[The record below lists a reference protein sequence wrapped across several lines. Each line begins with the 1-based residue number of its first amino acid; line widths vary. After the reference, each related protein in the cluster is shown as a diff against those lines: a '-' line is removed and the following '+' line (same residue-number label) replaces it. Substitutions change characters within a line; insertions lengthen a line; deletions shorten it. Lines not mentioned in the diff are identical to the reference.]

1 MAPSRRV
8 QHIDRKDINS
18 NLHARI
24 QYLHSFLDFN
34 AADIQALTVGS
45 KYIRGSIPVVVD
57 KVYKKLLQYD
67 ITARSFIEQGT
78 KSYTN
83 IEDFPTK
90 DSSQIQYRK
99 LFLQGYL
106 QKICSDPSKFEFW
119 EYMDK
124 VGMMHCRS
132 STRRGL
138 HVDYVHLGM
147 AMGFIQD
154 VLFEEILLHSR
165 LKTERK
171 ASLIKALGKVLWI
184 QNDLFARWHLK
195 DGEDSR
201 KPALTPNSEREGFL
215 HGKMMVDLNASSSGT
230 EEGFSSPAPSDIGT
244 PAEELRCPFTT
255 MTEQMERLDVQQQPY
270 GSS

>member
-1 MAPSRRV
+1 MALN
-8 QHIDRKDINS
+8 QD
-18 NLHARI
+18 
-24 QYLHSFLDFN
+24 Q
-34 AADIQALTVGS
+34 ADIQALTVGS
-45 KYIRGSIPVVVD
+45 KYIRTSIPLVVD

-67 ITARSFIEQGT
+67 ITAKSFVERGISQDNHVDE
-78 KSYTN
+78 Y
-83 IEDFPTK
+83 PTK

-132 STRRGL
+132 TTRRGL

-154 VLFEEILLHSR
+154 ILFEEILLHSR

-171 ASLIKALGKVLWI
+171 AALIKALGKVLWI
-184 QNDLFARWHLK
+184 QNDLFARWHLQ
-195 DGEDSR
+195 GEENSR
-201 KPALTPNSEREGFL
+201 RAILTPNSEKEGFL
-215 HGKMMVDLNASSSGT
+215 HGKMMVNLDASASSGN
-230 EEGFSSPAPSDIGT
+230 EEGFSSPAPSSIGT
-244 PAEELRCPFTT
+244 PAEELGRCPFTT
-255 MTEQMERLDVQQQPY
+255 MTEQMGHMNMHAHGP
-270 GSS
+270 S